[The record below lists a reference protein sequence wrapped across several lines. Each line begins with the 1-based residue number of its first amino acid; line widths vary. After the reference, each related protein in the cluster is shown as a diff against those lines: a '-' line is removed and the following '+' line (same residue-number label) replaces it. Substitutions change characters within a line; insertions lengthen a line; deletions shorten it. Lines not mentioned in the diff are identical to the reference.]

1 MIRLICALRIPFMSE
16 EVSWAL
22 TSFPT
27 QAAFEPQVV
36 KAMTDAY
43 DSVVLKINGN
53 GTPAIRELVAKR
65 IIELVAA
72 GEQDAERLESQ
83 ILRDIVI

>member
-1 MIRLICALRIPFMSE
+1 MGSNI
-16 EVSWAL
+16 
-22 TSFPT
+22 FPT

-43 DSVVLKINGN
+43 DSVVLKINGS